1 MAQRGAPSAIR
12 PSAERDQEGSEALTE
27 ARAEAALPQVRKVER
42 ITGTS
47 KKRSLLSVLTS
58 STRGLFFP
66 TRNNARK
73 VPVQVKIACSLY
85 AGMLNEKKN
94 SGYL

>member
-1 MAQRGAPSAIR
+1 MTERHTQRLHFLSYW
-12 PSAERDQEGSEALTE
+12 
-27 ARAEAALPQVRKVER
+27 KVER

-58 STRGLFFP
+58 STQGLFSP
-66 TRNNARK
+66 IRNNARK
-73 VPVQVKIACSLY
+73 VQVKIARSLY
-85 AGMLNEKKN
+85 AGMLNKKKN